1 MAQEKTYLEGFNA
14 AFRMRQY
21 NPELWE
27 KLKPS
32 LSNEN
37 EFERGLIEGAQE
49 YEKTQTQN
57 REDEISKIRSNK
69 SQEKEKDQELN
80 R

>member
-1 MAQEKTYLEGFNA
+1 MAQEKTYLEGFNVG
-14 AFRMRQY
+14 FRMRQY

-32 LSNEN
+32 LNNEN
-37 EFERGLIEGAQE
+37 DFERGVSEGAEE
-49 YEKTQTQN
+49 YEKTKTQT
-57 REDEISKIRSNK
+57 REDEINKIRSNK
-69 SQEKEKDQELN
+69 NQEKEKDQELN